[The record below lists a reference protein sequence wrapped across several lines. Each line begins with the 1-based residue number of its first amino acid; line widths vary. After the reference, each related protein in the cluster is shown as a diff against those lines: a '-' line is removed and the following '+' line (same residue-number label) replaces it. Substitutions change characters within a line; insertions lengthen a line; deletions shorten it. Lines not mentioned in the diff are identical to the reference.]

1 MPDLERFGRQI
12 EIDLASTEEE
22 KDKIRAYYK
31 GLDRGRWDVCG
42 ILIIILVVAA
52 VIAFALI

>member
-12 EIDLASTEEE
+12 EIDLAPTEEE

-31 GLDRGRWDVCG
+31 GLDRGRLEFCIIAAIILTIVV
-42 ILIIILVVAA
+42 LIIA
-52 VIAFALI
+52 